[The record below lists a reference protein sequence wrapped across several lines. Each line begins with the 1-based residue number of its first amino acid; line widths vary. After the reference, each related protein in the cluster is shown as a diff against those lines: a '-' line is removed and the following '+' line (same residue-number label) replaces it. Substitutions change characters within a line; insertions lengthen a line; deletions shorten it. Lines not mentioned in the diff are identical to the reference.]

1 MEKKAFE
8 GTSVGAPTAP
18 EPSYLENL
26 IHEARQIR
34 SSAES
39 INSRVWSLLR
49 AVNAGVIPPTGS
61 ASEAQPEGGSLL
73 PQLASVQKK
82 TGHIH
87 EDICEA
93 LDFLEQTLRNTGA
106 NDA

>member
-1 MEKKAFE
+1 MEKRAFE
-8 GTSVGAPTAP
+8 GTSVGAPKEP

-26 IHEARQIR
+26 IHESQQIR
-34 SSAES
+34 SSTES
-39 INSRVWSLLR
+39 INRRVWNLLR

-61 ASEAQPEGGSLL
+61 ATEATPEGGSLL
-73 PQLASVQKK
+73 PQLASIQKK
-82 TGHIH
+82 TLNIH
-87 EDICEA
+87 SDIEEA

>member
-1 MEKKAFE
+1 MEKQFFE
-8 GTSVGAPTAP
+8 GASVGAPTSQ

-26 IHEARQIR
+26 IHESRKIR

-49 AVNAGVIPPTGS
+49 SVNAGVIPPTGS
-61 ASEAQPEGGSLL
+61 SAEAVSEGGSLL
-73 PQLASVQKK
+73 PQLAQVQKR
-82 TGHIH
+82 TLNIH
-87 EDICEA
+87 SDIEEA
-93 LDFLEQTLRNTGA
+93 LDFLEQSLKNTGA

>member
-1 MEKKAFE
+1 MEKRAFE
-8 GTSVGAPTAP
+8 GTSVGGPKGP

-26 IHEARQIR
+26 IHESRKIR

-39 INSRVWSLLR
+39 ISSRVWSLLR

-73 PQLASVQKK
+73 PQLAQAQKR
-82 TGHIH
+82 TLDVHSSI
-87 EDICEA
+87 EEA
-93 LDFLEQTLRNTGA
+93 LDLLEQTLRNTGA
-106 NDA
+106 KDA